1 LVKLNDIKPK
11 YFLCIYYTNMGQPY
25 KENKKHIY
33 IYRKKNYE
41 KLLTY
46 QKQYDTYK
54 RWSNYELTAKIFRR
68 ILM

>member
-1 LVKLNDIKPK
+1 
-11 YFLCIYYTNMGQPY
+11 MGQPY
-25 KENKKHIY
+25 KQNKKHIY
-33 IYRKKNYE
+33 VYREKNYE